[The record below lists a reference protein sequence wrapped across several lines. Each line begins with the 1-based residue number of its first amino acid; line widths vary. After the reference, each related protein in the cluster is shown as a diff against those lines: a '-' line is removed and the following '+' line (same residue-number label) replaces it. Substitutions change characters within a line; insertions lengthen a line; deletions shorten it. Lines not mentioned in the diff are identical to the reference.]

1 MTELEKC
8 ISVARSAGCLEGQV
22 EKFIIAGY
30 IPYPWQWEFHA
41 IAREADKQGGP
52 VDIGVGGARGP
63 GKSHAVLSQIAL
75 DDCQRVENL
84 KCLFLRQTGL
94 AAKESFDDLVT
105 RVISGHAKFE
115 RSAFHLSFPNTNSK
129 ILLGGFKDER
139 DIDRYIGIEYD
150 IIAVEELNQLPEG
163 RILRLRGSL
172 RTSKLNWR
180 PRMYTSF
187 NPGGKGHSFVKKR
200 YVLPFREN
208 RQTETRFVPSN
219 YKQNPN
225 LNPEYIQY
233 LESLAGNLGKAWRE
247 GDFVVQ
253 RH

>member
-105 RVISGHAKFE
+105 RVISGHAKF
-115 RSAFHLSFPNTNSK
+115 
-129 ILLGGFKDER
+129 
-139 DIDRYIGIEYD
+139 
-150 IIAVEELNQLPEG
+150 
-163 RILRLRGSL
+163 
-172 RTSKLNWR
+172 
-180 PRMYTSF
+180 
-187 NPGGKGHSFVKKR
+187 
-200 YVLPFREN
+200 
-208 RQTETRFVPSN
+208 
-219 YKQNPN
+219 
-225 LNPEYIQY
+225 
-233 LESLAGNLGKAWRE
+233 
-247 GDFVVQ
+247 
-253 RH
+253 